1 MLWQILECFHQTN
14 GCKRMQKELL
24 NSTYSFC
31 YAPAFVEC
39 RWWLHRRSRL
49 QVPCYRCNAFKCKEP
64 GLVKTL
70 RFGVWFFSNT
80 PPLLPFKI
88 RSCFQRKF
96 SVSDFVRWCSYIS
109 NDFLNCFQCN
119 VWVSTMCFAMAV
131 KPFFMFNSSCERI
144 NNHWLGCWEMFIVFE
159 YFMHVFFIRKIIKQ
173 ENHITCI
180 YSAFAF
186 LGCKNVGLKD
196 LRFTK
201 PACIYSK
208 KIIILMPKVHK
219 TCKNSKKSNVVLI
232 VKSHQTCIYSKNQHW
247 HRWIGFGLF
256 VFLSI
261 CRSSDF
267 SLSKLLIFWSICR
280 FCALL
285 ASKCWLFFWSICV
298 YPGFVHSSQNHAF
311 CSFSC
316 RFWRGISHKTCRGYA
331 ILKWTKLELNRILAL
346 MFCLLYLIEE

>member
-1 MLWQILECFHQTN
+1 
-14 GCKRMQKELL
+14 
-24 NSTYSFC
+24 
-31 YAPAFVEC
+31 
-39 RWWLHRRSRL
+39 
-49 QVPCYRCNAFKCKEP
+49 
-64 GLVKTL
+64 
-70 RFGVWFFSNT
+70 
-80 PPLLPFKI
+80 
-88 RSCFQRKF
+88 
-96 SVSDFVRWCSYIS
+96 
-109 NDFLNCFQCN
+109 
-119 VWVSTMCFAMAV
+119 MCFAMAV

-144 NNHWLGCWEMFIVFE
+144 NNHWLGCWEMFIVFK

-180 YSAFAF
+180 YSAFLF

-219 TCKNSKKSNVVLI
+219 TCKNSKKSNVLI

-247 HRWIGFGLF
+247 HNRWIVFWFF

-267 SLSKLLIFWSICR
+267 SLSILLIFWSICR

-285 ASKCWLFFWSICV
+285 ASKCWLFFGV
-298 YPGFVHSSQNHAF
+298 YEYMQVL
-311 CSFSC
+311 C
-316 RFWRGISHKTCRGYA
+316 T
-331 ILKWTKLELNRILAL
+331 LVRI
-346 MFCLLYLIEE
+346 MHF